1 MKYKTTI
8 DNKYNKKYLSLSILF
23 LTNTGFSF
31 TNTDNSQSGWEGRI
45 ILIPPPFLRVH
56 ERSDIFLVLHLR
68 RLSRIINR
76 ASFYYQTVTQ

>member
-1 MKYKTTI
+1 MKYTTTI
-8 DNKYNKKYLSLSILF
+8 DNKYNKKYLSLSVLF

-31 TNTDNSQSGWEGRI
+31 INTDNSQSRWEVRI

-56 ERSDIFLVLHLR
+56 ERSDIFPVLHLR